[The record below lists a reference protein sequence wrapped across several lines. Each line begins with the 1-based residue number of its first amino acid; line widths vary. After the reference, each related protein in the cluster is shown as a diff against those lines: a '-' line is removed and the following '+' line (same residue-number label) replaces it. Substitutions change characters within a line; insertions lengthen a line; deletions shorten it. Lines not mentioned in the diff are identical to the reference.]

1 MPSSLV
7 ETRPLE
13 SLVFPSQQPGQ
24 DSSDSHRAA
33 TSTNKCLFSTHQC
46 TLVKVEKLAMSG
58 WKEWSVNSCYT
69 FCLFV
74 SFLLGA
80 LERKRRKVGNG
91 NMFLNIGYRA
101 VCVCLFVCV
110 WKMGDAV
117 VRACFREYVSMDVW
131 SFVTSLGCC
140 FVVQVW
146 FYDKNEISRS
156 GMKHGISMM

>member
-80 LERKRRKVGNG
+80 LERKRREVGNG
-91 NMFLNIGYRA
+91 NMVFEYWLQGSVCMF
-101 VCVCLFVCV
+101 VCVCVENGGGGCPGLFS
-110 WKMGDAV
+110 
-117 VRACFREYVSMDVW
+117 RICFY
-131 SFVTSLGCC
+131 GCL
-140 FVVQVW
+140 V
-146 FYDKNEISRS
+146 IRHIS
-156 GMKHGISMM
+156 GMLFCFMIKMRFQGVG

>member
-74 SFLLGA
+74 SFLLEA
-80 LERKRRKVGNG
+80 LERKRREVGNG

-101 VCVCLFVCV
+101 VCVCLFVYV
-110 WKMGDAV
+110 WENGGGGCPGLFS
-117 VRACFREYVSMDVW
+117 RICFY
-131 SFVTSLGCC
+131 GCL
-140 FVVQVW
+140 V
-146 FYDKNEISRS
+146 IRHIS
-156 GMKHGISMM
+156 GMLFCSPSLVL